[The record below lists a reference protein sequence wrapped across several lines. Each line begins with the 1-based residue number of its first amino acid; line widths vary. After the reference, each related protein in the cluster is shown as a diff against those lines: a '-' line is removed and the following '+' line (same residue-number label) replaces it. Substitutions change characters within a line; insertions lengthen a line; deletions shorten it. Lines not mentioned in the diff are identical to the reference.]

1 MSKRGKLLAGL
12 LACGLAS
19 GAQAATDMKFHGE
32 LVAEPCVVVAGDDQ
46 VALDFGELT
55 NKDLYS
61 YGRTKGK
68 AFQLRLTGCDPAI
81 AKNVRVT
88 FSGTESSKLPGLLAL
103 DGVSQA
109 GGVAIGL
116 ETPAGVALAL
126 DKPSEKYPLKVGS
139 TLIDLQAYVRA
150 EPQAVIDKSL
160 TLGSFSTT
168 ATFTLDYP

>member
-1 MSKRGKLLAGL
+1 MSKRRKLLTGL

-32 LVAEPCVVVAGDDQ
+32 LVAEPCVVAAGDDQ

-81 AKNVRVT
+81 AKDVRVT
-88 FSGTESSKLPGLLAL
+88 FSGSESSKLPGLLAL

-116 ETPAGVALAL
+116 ETPTGVALAL

-150 EPQAVIDKSL
+150 EPQAVTDKSL

-168 ATFTLDYP
+168 STFTLDYP